1 MKNFLLIVAAFAA
14 VCFLAVNCTAP
25 KEEKH
30 QLQSTSEPIAVM
42 TSHVVVD
49 SCALAEEENFLDEME
64 DVVQFELLNKE
75 PFSWYNNLVFKD
87 EKLVSYLLEK
97 HAKRL
102 PYVNLPIGDTTLVNV
117 VIQDTVPKDVFLRFA
132 GFRLLNNWEDFKEI
146 YGERCHYSTKEEA
159 VRAQVKNYILNYC
172 GQVKLSKNFDSFLLM
187 ITPEYELKDDRW
199 YAHRDLFLVN
209 LSNEVITSVS
219 ELYSYVLLEGHS
231 GCSHTIIKGNNVFCI
246 SFEEL
251 SSDVIVAK
259 EVADEDP
266 RMFRIVNF
274 KFDKKGRVVILTDKK
289 QAR

>member
-1 MKNFLLIVAAFAA
+1 MKNFLLIVAALIPI
-14 VCFLAVNCTAP
+14 CFTAVNCTAQ
-25 KEEKH
+25 KEK
-30 QLQSTSEPIAVM
+30 QQQPASDPAAVM
-42 TSHVVVD
+42 KSHVVVD
-49 SCALAEEENFLDEME
+49 SCALAEKENFIDEME

-75 PFSWYNNLVFKD
+75 PFSWYNNLIFKD
-87 EKLVSYLLEK
+87 EKLISYLLEK

-146 YGERCHYSTKEEA
+146 YGERYHYSTKEEA
-159 VRAQVKNYILNYC
+159 VCARVKNHILNYC

-187 ITPEYELKDDRW
+187 ITPEYELKDDRL
-199 YAHRDLFLVN
+199 YAHRELFLVN
-209 LSNEVITSVS
+209 LSNEKITSVS
-219 ELYSYVLLEGHS
+219 ELYSYFLLEGHS
-231 GCSHTIIKGNNVFCI
+231 DCAHTIVKRNNDFCI